1 MKDEDKTKAELMK
14 ELKILQEEQKKEVFK
29 DITKHKQ
36 TGQVIQESESRFR
49 ELFNHMSS
57 GVAVYEAKDNGK
69 DFIFK
74 DFNRDAEKIDKVKKK
89 DIIK

>member
-36 TGQVIQESESRFR
+36 TGQVIQESESRF
-49 ELFNHMSS
+49 
-57 GVAVYEAKDNGK
+57 K
-69 DFIFK
+69 
-74 DFNRDAEKIDKVKKK
+74 
-89 DIIK
+89 